1 MAAVQVQAA
10 YVQAVDATGKP
21 VMAVQQT
28 PAQAQVVAVGGG
40 GGGAMDVNAF
50 QNLAN
55 ASSLEFKQG
64 NVFWE
69 AVSGGCAANSYM
81 IRDRLSADAH
91 GKMTPVF
98 IASEESSCWCR
109 ACCDPNQ
116 PAYVKFYNV
125 ANGGEKPAKK
135 CCGLTISEAKTLYTK
150 SGGAVMTLEKPGC
163 WKNCAQMGAVNCFV
177 CCSICQ
183 SEAFMHTGEI
193 ESRYDPQ
200 GCGPCKV
207 EHWSFLKVD
216 QALHLKIVFFHMRK
230 YQFLVVGVHQL
241 LILWHVMVK
250 WKVQHHRRLL
260 LLKVQHVLVAVW
272 IYAAIQNCM
281 YLSICFSYLTLYILT
296 PCFFTL
302 PLFSLSFLQLNE

>member
-135 CCGLTISEAKTLYTK
+135 CCGLTISEAKTLYNK

-207 EHWSFLKVD
+207 EHWSFPQGGPGFAPKNRVFSHAQVPIFGGGCTPTVNIMARNGEMESPAPPPFAIVEGPTCFGGCMDLCCNTKLYVFVHLFLLFD
-216 QALHLKIVFFHMRK
+216 LTYSNALFFH
-230 YQFLVVGVHQL
+230 
-241 LILWHVMVK
+241 
-250 WKVQHHRRLL
+250 
-260 LLKVQHVLVAVW
+260 
-272 IYAAIQNCM
+272 
-281 YLSICFSYLTLYILT
+281 S
-296 PCFFTL
+296 P
-302 PLFSLSFLQLNE
+302 PLFFVVFAIE